1 MFKNRKLTVTV
12 DKKDKNIPPETL
24 ETLAAFEKKSEIIL
38 KKLEYVGV
46 RVFFGVCFL
55 IILDTHRQVAI
66 AKANRPEEGTLKIKA
81 L

>member
-12 DKKDKNIPPETL
+12 DKKDKNIPPETF
-24 ETLAAFEKKSEIIL
+24 ESLAAFERKSEIIL

-55 IILDTHRQVAI
+55 VLLDTHRQVAI
-66 AKANRPEEGTLKIKA
+66 AKANQSQDSTLKIRVP
-81 L
+81 